1 MDYCCSVWSPTLQK
15 EINELERVQKSFTS
29 KIKDMEDLDYHQSL
43 KKLNLYSLERRR
55 ERYLIIYAWQMIENI
70 KENVLNLKS
79 HKKSRNRMIWSRPIR
94 WIYKGRKIKH
104 SNRSLIHG
112 STAKKMERLFNC
124 LPPHIRNMEV
134 GTENN

>member
-1 MDYCCSVWSPTLQK
+1 
-15 EINELERVQKSFTS
+15 
-29 KIKDMEDLDYHQSL
+29 MEDLDYHQSL

-79 HKKSRNRMIWSRPIR
+79 HKNGRNRMIWSRPVR

-104 SNRSLIHG
+104 SSRSLIDG
-112 STAKKMERLFNC
+112 STAKKMERLY
-124 LPPHIRNMEV
+124 I
-134 GTENN
+134 